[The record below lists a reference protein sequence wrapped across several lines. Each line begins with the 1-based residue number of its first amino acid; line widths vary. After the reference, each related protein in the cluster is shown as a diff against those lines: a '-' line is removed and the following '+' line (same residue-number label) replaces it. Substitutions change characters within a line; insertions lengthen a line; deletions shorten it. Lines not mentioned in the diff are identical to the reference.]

1 MGGMRFIVS
10 PPGRITE
17 ETVEQ
22 AYLSG
27 LDRIPWQVQA
37 RAAEGQLVL
46 ERPISESATLHIPW
60 NVPGFGR
67 MVISTGSLMERDEP
81 YHLPLELARGK
92 IGQVRNQMADWQ
104 SIGLQVPGPVASKL
118 DEAVWSLGRAAVTN
132 GAAPPSAS
140 QAEEAL
146 RLGIEAAQMLTL
158 CYTEQAIAV
167 RRRVNGKLPASL
179 AGDLGIGLLDDN
191 TAALFLQTFNAAAI
205 PFRWREIESAE
216 GTYAWNVTD
225 TQVEWCRAHGLGV
238 YGGPLIQL
246 DQRTLPDWLYVWEG
260 EFEDILSFVCEY
272 VQAVVT
278 RYRGK
283 VGVWQCA
290 GRLNSSDALSLSE
303 EETLRLAARVIE
315 LVRSL
320 DPDTPVVISF
330 DRPWAE
336 YLNRREVDFPPVHF
350 ADALVRA
357 GLGLSGLMLE
367 INVGFHPGGT
377 LARDPLD
384 FSRQLDHWSLLGL
397 PLHLAVCVPSSAHD
411 DPLARRPVRLASESC
426 SARIQQSWIA
436 QYVPLLLAK
445 PYVQGVVW
453 NQLRDCEPHEF
464 PHGGLFDLRRQ
475 PKPGLRTLTSI
486 RQAHLK

>member
-1 MGGMRFIVS
+1 MGLMRFIVS
-10 PPGRITE
+10 PPNRLTE

-27 LDRIPWQVQA
+27 LDRIPWRVEA
-37 RAAEGQLVL
+37 RAADGQLLL

-60 NVPGFGR
+60 DVPGFGR
-67 MVISTGSLMERDEP
+67 LMISTASLMERNQP

-104 SIGLQVPGPVASKL
+104 SIGLQVPGPIASKV
-118 DEAVWSLGRAAVTN
+118 DEAVWVLGRAAVTRDD
-132 GAAPPSAS
+132 AQPSAV

-146 RLGIEAAQMLTL
+146 RLGVEAAQMLAL
-158 CYTEQAIAV
+158 CYTEQAIAA
-167 RRRVNGKLPASL
+167 RRRVNGKLPANL
-179 AGDLGIGLLDDN
+179 GGDLGIGLLDDN

-205 PFRWREIESAE
+205 PFSWREIESAE
-216 GTYAWNVTD
+216 GSYVWTNTD
-225 TQVEWCRAHGLGV
+225 TQVEWCRAHGLAV
-238 YGGPLIQL
+238 YGGPLVQL
-246 DQRTLPDWLYVWEG
+246 DRRSLPDWLYVWEG
-260 EFEDILSFVCEY
+260 EFDDILAFVCEY

-290 GRLNSSDALSLSE
+290 GRLNSSDALGLSE
-303 EETLRLAARVIE
+303 EESLRLAARVIE

-330 DRPWAE
+330 DQPWAE
-336 YLNRREVDFPPVHF
+336 YMNRRELDFPPLHF

-367 INVGFHPGGT
+367 LNVGFHPGGT
-377 LARDPLD
+377 LTRDPLD
-384 FSRQLDHWSLLGL
+384 MSRQLDHWSLLGL
-397 PLHLAVCVPSSAHD
+397 PLHLTVCTPSSPHD
-411 DPLARRPVRLASESC
+411 DPLARRRVHLAADGW
-426 SARIQQSWIA
+426 SAKAQQSWIA
-436 QYVPLLLAK
+436 QFVPLMLAK
-445 PYVQGVVW
+445 PYVQGVLW

-486 RQAHLK
+486 RQTHLK

>member
-1 MGGMRFIVS
+1 MGIMRFIVS
-10 PPGRITE
+10 PPGRMTE

-27 LDRIPWQVQA
+27 LDRIPWQVQT
-37 RAAEGQLVL
+37 RAAEGQLIL
-46 ERPISESATLHIPW
+46 ERPISESATLHVPW
-60 NVPGFGR
+60 DVPGFGR
-67 MVISTGSLMERDEP
+67 LVISTGSLMERDQP

-118 DEAVWSLGRAAVTN
+118 DEAVWVLGRAAVTRD
-132 GAAPPSAS
+132 GGPPSAP

-146 RLGIEAAQMLTL
+146 RLGVEAAQMLAL
-158 CYTEQAIAV
+158 CYTEQAITV
-167 RRRVNGKLPASL
+167 RRRVNGKLPANL

-205 PFRWREIESAE
+205 PFSWREVESAE
-216 GTYAWNVTD
+216 GAYVWTVTD
-225 TQVEWCRAHGLGV
+225 TQVEWCRAHGLTV
-238 YGGPLIQL
+238 YGGPLVQL
-246 DQRTLPDWLYVWEG
+246 DRRTLPDWLYVWEG

-290 GRLNSSDALSLSE
+290 GRLNSSDTLSLSE
-303 EETLRLAARVIE
+303 EEALRLAARVIE
-315 LVRSL
+315 LVRTL

-330 DRPWAE
+330 DQPWAE
-336 YLNRREVDFPPVHF
+336 YLNRREMDFPPLHF

-367 INVGFHPGGT
+367 INLGFHPGGT

-397 PLHLAVCVPSSAHD
+397 PLHLALCVPSSPHD
-411 DPLARRPVRLASESC
+411 DPLARRRVRLSPESC
-426 SARIQQSWIA
+426 STRMQQAWVA
-436 QYVPLLLAK
+436 QFVPLLLAK
-445 PYVQGVVW
+445 PYVQGVIW

-475 PKPGLRTLTSI
+475 PKPALRTLTSI